1 MQAVAPRWAQVFMQ
15 SQSSKEGIKIK
26 CNQCFG
32 RLAIKRNDD
41 DGCEPL
47 DQLALAVGSQIDVR
61 AVSMQ
66 RYPDSA
72 LAAVDEILFDAIL
85 IGKRRQL
92 GPKVHDVPVPVFP
105 VIEKGKRLFDVAQCW
120 QWAWHSGHDIAPLT
134 FSGLGERR
142 GTRSDRFQVDP
153 HR

>member
-72 LAAVDEILFDAIL
+72 LAAVDEILLDAIL
-85 IGKRRQL
+85 IGK
-92 GPKVHDVPVPVFP
+92 
-105 VIEKGKRLFDVAQCW
+105 CW
-120 QWAWHSGHDIAPLT
+120 
-134 FSGLGERR
+134 
-142 GTRSDRFQVDP
+142 
-153 HR
+153 